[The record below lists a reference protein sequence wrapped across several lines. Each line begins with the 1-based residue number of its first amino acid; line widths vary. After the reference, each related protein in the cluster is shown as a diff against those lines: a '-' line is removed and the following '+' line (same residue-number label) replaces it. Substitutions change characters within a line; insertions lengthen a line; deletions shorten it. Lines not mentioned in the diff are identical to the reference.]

1 MAKIEKG
8 TWVEIE
14 HIVLQPEERAQNL
27 PEETKKTPYVMR
39 LSGFLT
45 ADAEIGDEVTVKSL
59 IGREHQGVLKTV
71 NPSYSHSFG
80 PTMAEL
86 LHIGIDEEEV

>member
-14 HIVLQPEERAQNL
+14 RVVLQPAERAQNL
-27 PEETKKTPYVMR
+27 PEDTKKTPYLMR

-59 IGREHQGVLKTV
+59 IGRKHQGMLKVV
-71 NPSYSHSFG
+71 NPSYNHSFG

-86 LHIGIDEEEV
+86 LDIGIDEEEA

>member
-14 HIVLQPEERAQNL
+14 HVVLQPAERVQNL
-27 PEETKKTPYVMR
+27 PEDTKKTPYLMR

-59 IGREHQGVLKTV
+59 IGRKHQGMLKVV
-71 NPSYSHSFG
+71 NPSYNHSFG

-86 LHIGIDEEEV
+86 LDIGIDEEEA

>member
-14 HIVLQPEERAQNL
+14 HVVLQPAERAQNL
-27 PEETKKTPYVMR
+27 PEDTKKTPYVMR
-39 LSGFLT
+39 VSGFLT
-45 ADAEIGDEVTVKSL
+45 ADAELGDEVTVKSL
-59 IGREHQGVLKTV
+59 IGRAHQGILKTV
-71 NPSYSHSFG
+71 NPSYNHSFG

-86 LHIGIDEEEV
+86 LHIGIDEEEA

>member
-86 LHIGIDEEEV
+86 LHIGIDKEEA